1 MLTFFII
8 WLVVLLIV
16 LLIFVPVDKKK
27 SKREEWNEFW
37 AKKCERLANAKPKE
51 GENSDD
57 YPSDEDVRYFE
68 QKLRKCEKELD
79 REEKAPYFGGDRLK
93 QDVYKMLYS
102 KDLKEWYRRL

>member
-16 LLIFVPVDKKK
+16 LLIFVPVNKKK
-27 SKREEWNEFW
+27 SKQEEWNEFW
-37 AKKCERLANAKPKE
+37 AKKCEKLANAKPKE

-68 QKLRKCEKELD
+68 QELRKCEKELERKKIKWRSNGD
-79 REEKAPYFGGDRLK
+79 LHDKIYENLPSEFREE
-93 QDVYKMLYS
+93 
-102 KDLKEWYRRL
+102 YRRHWT